1 MTVYENNT
9 KCSSCGKYY
18 LFMKLEKL
26 NPYSDLLVCNR
37 CKNQDFKNDKRRR
50 LEL

>member
-26 NPYSDLLVCNR
+26 NNMLVCNR